1 MTRRFALFVVGISL
15 AVAGTW
21 MAWLRLVPREVR
33 REAGLNV
40 LLITIDTL
48 RADAI
53 GAYGDARAATP
64 WIDRLAAGGVRFAR
78 AHAHNV
84 VTLPS
89 HSNILSGR
97 HPFGH
102 GVRDNAGFRFPR
114 GTDTLAT
121 MLQRRGY
128 RTAAFVSAFTLD
140 SRFGLD
146 AGFDVYDDGFAEG
159 DAPAA
164 FALPELRGTETVAA
178 ARRWLDQGGNGPYF
192 CWVHLYDP
200 HAPYEPPE
208 PYASRFPDDPYRG
221 EVAAADAALGALVES
236 VLSAGRDGRT
246 LIVLT
251 GDHGESLGEHGERTH
266 GIFAYEGTLHVP
278 LILFAPRVMTAR
290 VVDDEVG
297 HVDVLPTVLDA
308 LGLPLPAALSG
319 RSLLALASG
328 RSAPAAPTYFE
339 ALSGQTTR
347 GWAPLHGVTS
357 GGWKYVDLPLPELY
371 DLGADPR
378 EERNL
383 AASRPAERE
392 RLRAALSAFRSEDRG
407 PGRRRE
413 DPEVRDKLR
422 ALGYISAAAPV
433 GKRYT
438 EDDDPKRLI
447 DLDAAIETVIA
458 RHRAGDVLGAL
469 ALCEEVVA
477 RRPDM
482 PAALVQLA
490 LLRRKAGEL
499 GPAVEAL
506 RRAVAVSP
514 EDEGTAS
521 LLGSYLNE
529 AGRAAETERL
539 LAPYSDRKDAALD
552 TLVARGAALAQLGRS
567 REARASFDRAVA
579 ADPSR
584 ALTLV
589 QRATVEMMAHDDAG
603 ARADLE
609 AAVARDDRLALAHHT
624 LGLLAARRGDEAEA
638 ERRFRRALA
647 LDGGNYD
654 AMLNLGSLLA
664 HRGRRSEAQPL
675 LARFVEGAP
684 PSVYARE
691 IAQARAWLRKVATSV
706 LEPDTALTKND

>member
-1 MTRRFALFVVGISL
+1 MAGAALVL
-15 AVAGTW
+15 AAGVA
-21 MAWLRLVPREVR
+21 AWPRLAPREVR
-33 REAGLNV
+33 REPGLNV

-64 WIDRLAAGGVRFAR
+64 WIDRLAGGGVRFAR

-121 MLQRRGY
+121 ILERQGY

-164 FALPELRGTETVAA
+164 FALPERPGAETVAA
-178 ARRWLDQGGNGPYF
+178 ARRWLDQNGSRPYF

-200 HAPYEPPE
+200 HAPYQPPE
-208 PYASRFPDDPYRG
+208 PYASRFPDDAYRG
-221 EVAAADAALGALVES
+221 EVAAADAALGGLVAGA
-236 VLSAGRDGRT
+236 LSAGREGRT

-251 GDHGESLGEHGERTH
+251 GDHGESLGEHGEKTH
-266 GIFAYEGTLHVP
+266 GIFAYEATLHVP
-278 LILFAPRVMTAR
+278 LILFAPRLMAAR
-290 VVDDEVG
+290 VVEDEVG

-308 LGLPLPAALSG
+308 LGMPRPAGLPG
-319 RSLLALASG
+319 RSLLSLASG
-328 RSAPAAPTYFE
+328 RSAGAVPTYFE

-383 AASRPAERE
+383 AASRPAERD
-392 RLRAALSAFRSEDRG
+392 RLRSVLSAFRSEDRG
-407 PGRRRE
+407 PARSRE

-422 ALGYISAAAPV
+422 ALGYVSAAAPV
-433 GKRYT
+433 SKRYT

-447 DLDAAIETVIA
+447 DLDASIETVIA
-458 RHRAGDVLGAL
+458 RHRAGDVEGAL
-469 ALCEEVVA
+469 TLSEEVVA

-482 PAALVQLA
+482 PAALMQLA
-490 LLRRKAGEL
+490 LLRRKAGRL
-499 GPAVEAL
+499 GAAVEAL

-529 AGRAAETERL
+529 AGQAAETARL
-539 LAPYSDRKDAALD
+539 LAPYAGRKDAALD
-552 TLVARGAALAQLGRS
+552 TLVARGAALAQLGRT

-638 ERRFRRALA
+638 ERRFRRALV
-647 LDGGNYD
+647 LDAGNYD

-664 HRGRRSEAQPL
+664 RRGRRSEAQPL

-684 PSVYARE
+684 ASVYARE
-691 IAQARAWLRKVATSV
+691 IAQARAWLRKVATSI